1 MKKKGILNA
10 SLNGQ
15 ISRLGHGD
23 LVVVADCGLPIPLGT
38 PTVDLALVFGVP
50 RFTEVLDALIEDVV
64 FEGCVAA
71 FEAMGETAGD
81 WIAERFPGADYVSHE
96 HLKKLAGSAKVVV
109 RSGEATPYA
118 NVILRCGVPF

>member
-10 SLNGQ
+10 SLNGR

-50 RFTEVLDALIEDVV
+50 SFTEVLDALSEDMV
-64 FEGCVAA
+64 FEGCIAA
-71 FEAMGETAGD
+71 SEAIGETAGD
-81 WIAERFPGADYVSHE
+81 WIAERFPGVDYVSHDE
-96 HLKKLAGSAKVVV
+96 LKKLVASAKMVV

>member
-1 MKKKGILNA
+1 MKKNGILNS
-10 SLNGQ
+10 SLNAQ

-23 LVVVADCGLPIPLGT
+23 HVVVADCGLPIPLGT

-50 RFTEVLDALIEDVV
+50 SFTEVLDALCEDVV

-71 FEAMGETAGD
+71 SESIGGAAGE
-81 WIAERFPGADYVSHE
+81 WISERFPDVEYVSHE
-96 HLKKLAGSAKVVV
+96 ELKNLVASAKVVV

>member
-1 MKKKGILNA
+1 VKKTGILNA
-10 SLNGQ
+10 SLNGH

-50 RFTEVLDALIEDVV
+50 RFTEVLDALCEDVV

-71 FEAMGETAGD
+71 SEAIGKTAGG
-81 WIAERFPGADYVSHE
+81 WITERFPEVDYISHE
-96 HLKKLAGSAKVVV
+96 ELKDLVASAKVVV

-118 NVILRCGVPF
+118 NVVLRCGVPF

>member
-1 MKKKGILNA
+1 MKKNGILNA
-10 SLNGQ
+10 SLNSH

-23 LVVVADCGLPIPLGT
+23 LVVVADCGLPIPLDT

-50 RFTEVLDALIEDVV
+50 RFTDVLDALREDVV
-64 FEGCVAA
+64 FEACVAA
-71 FEAMGETAGD
+71 SEAISETAGD
-81 WIAERFPGADYVSHE
+81 WIAERFPGVEYVSHDE
-96 HLKKLAGSAKVVV
+96 LKKLVASAKVVV